1 MSLSNILNKIGIGGS
16 ESIMSN
22 PKGEN
27 IDRFF
32 TGFQNHRQNPYTHH
46 QHMQHQQ
53 HQIQHQHQQFS
64 HPNQYEPSNAG
75 IGMMY
80 YPYNIYGSPQQQ
92 QGYDLKLGYEHG
104 HGGYR

>member
-1 MSLSNILNKIGIGGS
+1 MSLSNILNKIGIGGR

-22 PKGEN
+22 PQGEN

-32 TGFQNHRQNPYTHH
+32 TGGFQNHRLNPFTHH
-46 QHMQHQQ
+46 QHMQQQQ
-53 HQIQHQHQQFS
+53 HQIQHQQFS

-75 IGMMY
+75 MMY
-80 YPYNIYGSPQQQ
+80 YPYNIYGGNPQQQ